1 FNSVAVLNTIT
12 ITAQQSRID
21 NPALV
26 LTDDPDPS
34 TVPRL
39 CQLKRAEGQSF
50 GFHLRMDP
58 NSQGFEIT
66 DLDPWSPA
74 EYSGLREGDRVLEVN
89 EEYVVN
95 MDFYR
100 VSMKNQILLMSFFA
114 FLQALSTGV
123 DLEFLARATKGDY
136 WSRPRLCHIRK
147 HPEHDLGMT
156 IIPVDG
162 IFYAIV
168 TISTDGPAEK
178 AGICNGDR
186 LIWINGVTVSTLRHS
201 ALTRTVNKS
210 GDSVTVLVIDSDS
223 ESCYIRRKIP
233 IIPLVAQSCNL
244 PHTPKTMNLV
254 KGSDGYGFLL
264 RQEKLACIRQK
275 VHVLREVDVG
285 SPAEGAGMED
295 GDLLLAVNWEPVESM
310 EHEDIVRKI
319 RESGDKVSLIAISI
333 PGRDF
338 YREASTHI
346 SIQSHNYTVTH
357 SVSGCELISVLLQLG
372 ISPLLFYE
380 ECSHHC
386 IKNWEEALLRKTTKF
401 NQDRK
406 EADSGFHSDC
416 VPEQPGTETMQVGS
430 QYLSYICEK
439 VVVYVCEMVM
449 DIFFSNGYNF
459 ICENKMTLLL
469 VEVKGIWLNRAL
481 TLSQPGYSA
490 EKKPVLIFFKQ

>member
-1 FNSVAVLNTIT
+1 MTSSTGCQAAMEFPHFTFNP
-12 ITAQQSRID
+12 REGID

-100 VSMKNQILLMSFFA
+100 VVRKIQFCGLHLFLLVLKREEFE
-114 FLQALSTGV
+114 LALSTGV
-123 DLEFLARATKGDY
+123 DLELVARATKGDY

-162 IFYAIV
+162 QKNHYMVKTA
-168 TISTDGPAEK
+168 TDGPAEK

-186 LIWINGVTVSTLRHS
+186 LIWINGMTASTLRHS

-319 RESGDKVSLIAISI
+319 RESGDKVSLIAIST

-338 YREASTHI
+338 YRE
-346 SIQSHNYTVTH
+346 
-357 SVSGCELISVLLQLG
+357 LG

-386 IKNWEEALLRKTTKF
+386 IKNWEEALLRKTTKY

-416 VPEQPGTETMQVGS
+416 VPEQPGTETMQIS
-430 QYLSYICEK
+430 ERRHYI
-439 VVVYVCEMVM
+439 
-449 DIFFSNGYNF
+449 F
-459 ICENKMTLLL
+459 L
-469 VEVKGIWLNRAL
+469 
-481 TLSQPGYSA
+481 
-490 EKKPVLIFFKQ
+490 